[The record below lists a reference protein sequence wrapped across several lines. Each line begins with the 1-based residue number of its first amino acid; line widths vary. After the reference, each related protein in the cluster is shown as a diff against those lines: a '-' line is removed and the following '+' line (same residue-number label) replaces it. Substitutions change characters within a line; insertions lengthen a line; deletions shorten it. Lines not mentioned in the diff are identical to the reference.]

1 MRSIRPTTES
11 QETLRVFESY
21 LKRGRRKPIAQR
33 DTESC
38 VALDVGVSQIEQ
50 MLPHRAPFRF
60 VDQITAADLPNSA
73 LFGRHHVP
81 QKAPVFDGH
90 FPNDPVYPG
99 VLLVEAMGQIAL
111 CLQHLLR
118 NKVPVVHPTDRPR
131 SLRLIK
137 IENALFQAA
146 VRPGDELELIAVCVE
161 DSDYV
166 ASCVGQALVGGQI
179 AALAAFEVLM
189 LEEEQDS

>member
-1 MRSIRPTTES
+1 MF
-11 QETLRVFESY
+11 ETHI
-21 LKRGRRKPIAQR
+21 KRGRRRPIADR
-33 DTESC
+33 GSSS
-38 VALDVGVSQIEQ
+38 VVSVDFGAAEIEQ

-60 VDQITAADLPNSA
+60 VDQIVAADLPNHA
-73 LFGRHHVP
+73 LFGKHFVP
-81 QKAPVFDGH
+81 ADAPVFAGH
-90 FPNDPVYPG
+90 FPGDPVYPG

-118 NKVPVVHPTDRPR
+118 NKVPVVHAQDRPR

-137 IENALFQAA
+137 IEHATFQAA
-146 VRPGDELELIAVCVE
+146 VRPGDELDLVAFCVE

-166 ASCVGQALVGGQI
+166 ASCVGQVLVGGEI

-189 LEEEQDS
+189 LEEEDEPSA